1 MEAQQKCSHKTWHI
15 HIEIVSNGYSR
26 ISFRDTRREKARLN
40 KTPALSESM
49 NMRNWVVGTSNQ
61 RFMIGSYTE
70 TFNKKKVDTGK
81 TAFFVIG
88 PFCTSHSICLN
99 IDFWEGNFI

>member
-1 MEAQQKCSHKTWHI
+1 MEEQQKCSHKTWHI

-26 ISFRDTRREKARLN
+26 ISFKDTRREKARLN

-70 TFNKKKVDTGK
+70 TFNNKK
-81 TAFFVIG
+81 
-88 PFCTSHSICLN
+88 SR
-99 IDFWEGNFI
+99 